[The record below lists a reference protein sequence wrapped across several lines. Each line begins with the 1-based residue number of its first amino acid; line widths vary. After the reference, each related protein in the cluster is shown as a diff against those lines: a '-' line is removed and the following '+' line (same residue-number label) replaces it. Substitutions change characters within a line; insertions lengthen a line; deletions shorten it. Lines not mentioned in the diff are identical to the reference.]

1 MSSPLV
7 AFRSQESD
15 LVQLTPASN
24 QRLIPSR
31 FNVRRVVEDKGL
43 VLFNTFTGALAFF
56 KASMR
61 PKIEALLSKGGV
73 LKSADRWIEYLL
85 EKRFLVS
92 EGTNELRQVRYVQGK
107 LHHRTDRMELILLS
121 SEECNF
127 RCTYCYEAFP
137 RGTMEPWVREAVV
150 RWVERRIHTLNSVKI
165 DWFGGEPLLGLE
177 AIRDIAPRVQALCRE
192 HDVQVL
198 QGITTNAYLLTPDVF
213 TSLVSWG
220 VTDYQI
226 TIDGPQKTHD
236 TTRVLKDGGGGTYD
250 VIMENLRKITSLP
263 GDCMISLRINFGPEN
278 LAYMDEHLE
287 TMKAYFGHDR
297 RFKMRFFPVSKWGGK
312 NDDHLQTCG
321 MSASQ
326 LTREL
331 ELKALKMGL
340 ASEGRLEHIIPGSD
354 FTICYAARPFNFI
367 VGADGKMMKCTLA
380 LDKHDYNVVGTLRP
394 DGRPDVKLDKLV
406 RWVAPYFEED
416 KKCQKCFFLPVCQG
430 ISCPLQRIENNIR
443 PCPSERLEIGPT
455 LDSVW
460 TMEKLRRSQ
469 GIGASQNRAL
479 ADTVNGRPNG

>member
-7 AFRSQESD
+7 AFRGQESD
-15 LVQLTPASN
+15 LVQITPSN
-24 QRLIPSR
+24 NERFVPSR
-31 FNVRRVVEDKGL
+31 FNVRRIVEGKGL

-56 KASMR
+56 KCSMR
-61 PKIEALLSKGGV
+61 PHLEALLSKSGV
-73 LKSADRWIEYLL
+73 PKSADRWLEYLVA
-85 EKRFLVS
+85 KRFLIP
-92 EGTNELRQVRYVQGK
+92 EGTNELRQVRFVQGK
-107 LHHRTDRMELILLS
+107 THHRTDKMELILLS

-127 RCTYCYEAFP
+127 RCTYCYEEFP

-150 RWVERRIHTLNSVKI
+150 RWVERRIPTLNSVKI

-177 AIRDIAPRVQALCRE
+177 AMQDIAPKVQALCRQ

-226 TIDGPQKTHD
+226 TIDGPQRTHD
-236 TTRVLKDGGGGTYD
+236 TTRILKDGGGGTYD
-250 VIMENLRKITSLP
+250 VIIENLRQITTLP
-263 GDCMISLRINFGPEN
+263 GNCMISLRINFGPEN
-278 LAYMDEHLE
+278 LPYMDEHLKM
-287 TMKAYFGHDR
+287 MKAYFGHDQ

-321 MSASQ
+321 MSASA

-331 ELKALKMGL
+331 ELKAQKMGL
-340 ASEGRLEHIIPGSD
+340 QSEGRLEHISPGSD

-367 VGADGKMMKCTLA
+367 VGADGKLMKCTLA
-380 LDKHDYNVVGTLRP
+380 LDKHDYNVVGALRP

-416 KKCQKCFFLPVCQG
+416 AECQKCFFLPVCQG
-430 ISCPLQRIENNIR
+430 ISCPLERIENNSR

-455 LDSVW
+455 LDSIW
-460 TMEKLRRSQ
+460 AMEQLRKEQ
-469 GIGASQNRAL
+469 GTGASQDRAL
-479 ADTVNGRPNG
+479 AGIGNGSAK